1 MRRFLAPLILGI
13 GGCGILIALGVWQL
27 QRLEWKEALIAEIET
42 AIAADP
48 ATPGALDGDEYQ
60 AVTVAGTLE
69 GPALRFVHSGSE
81 ELILTGL
88 RTEDGALVL
97 VDLGLAPLRAALDL
111 PEGPLTITGNLSM
124 PESTGAVLLTG
135 SVNVPG
141 ARDLAALAE
150 LYGSEETL
158 IVASATDPEIPG
170 VTPLPVSTDE
180 IPNNHLGYAVQWFG
194 LALVWA
200 AMSVFLAVRI
210 ARRKEDA

>member
-1 MRRFLAPLILGI
+1 LS
-13 GGCGILIALGVWQL
+13 
-27 QRLEWKEALIAEIET
+27 
-42 AIAADP
+42 
-48 ATPGALDGDEYQ
+48 GDEYRAV
-60 AVTVAGTLE
+60 AVTGTLE

-141 ARDLAALAE
+141 ARDLAALAA
-150 LYGSEETL
+150 LFGSEATL